1 MFNLIRSL
9 LFFVLFFFLLGRG
22 QNVEAENTA
31 DLGFPLEGEQFALIP
46 YRFGFVVLTPKGY
59 YDADGNF
66 FEYSAPYPEELKK
79 ININGLTATQ
89 LNNTTYVLYPGGGM
103 LFSFKEGALVR
114 EDLSFAHSNYYD
126 GYFFSHKNHLYLLGG
141 YGLWTTKSDLLRFNF
156 EFKEWDK
163 VETFGTYPE
172 EGFWSMDV
180 ILGKEKLYVLHSL
193 SMNTAT
199 QKSSE
204 IDTSYVLDLNTMVWQ
219 PNYLLSKELLSRMGE
234 LKNYGVQNG
243 SSWVLFPS
251 DKARNY
257 TVVDP
262 VSGAVQI
269 SPEKDFIVSAIKPL
283 FINNQLI
290 TLRRKGL
297 GSPEYELKTYSY
309 NPTSFTESYD
319 LKPPNYLRNQVL
331 AFAGLIL
338 MVLVFLWRI
347 FINAK
352 TFSLSKDQ
360 IGKHMRWVT
369 LDEGEY
375 FFLRKIAKY
384 GNIKNSDIVHFYS
397 EEGKSQDLFVKRKN
411 TMIKNLEIKLQAK
424 FKRRFFY
431 KTEDPNDKRY
441 YIYSIAP
448 KVIIKYS

>member
-1 MFNLIRSL
+1 M
-9 LFFVLFFFLLGRG
+9 
-22 QNVEAENTA
+22 
-31 DLGFPLEGEQFALIP
+31 
-46 YRFGFVVLTPKGY
+46 
-59 YDADGNF
+59 
-66 FEYSAPYPEELKK
+66 
-79 ININGLTATQ
+79 
-89 LNNTTYVLYPGGGM
+89 
-103 LFSFKEGALVR
+103 
-114 EDLSFAHSNYYD
+114 
-126 GYFFSHKNHLYLLGG
+126 
-141 YGLWTTKSDLLRFNF
+141 
-156 EFKEWDK
+156 
-163 VETFGTYPE
+163 
-172 EGFWSMDV
+172 
-180 ILGKEKLYVLHSL
+180 
-193 SMNTAT
+193 
-199 QKSSE
+199 
-204 IDTSYVLDLNTMVWQ
+204 
-219 PNYLLSKELLSRMGE
+219 
-234 LKNYGVQNG
+234 QNG
-243 SSWVLFPS
+243 STWALFPS

-297 GSPEYELKTYSY
+297 GSPEYELKTYPY
-309 NPTSFTESYD
+309 NPTSFSESYD
-319 LKPPNYLRNQVL
+319 LKPPNYLRNQLL
-331 AFAGLIL
+331 AFAGVFL
-338 MVLVFLWRI
+338 VFLVFLWRL

-431 KTEDPNDKRY
+431 KTEDPNDKRF